1 VHTEA
6 CHSALNHR
14 EAQQEWI
21 GSQKG
26 ERDAMK
32 QIPARDWSPGETFR
46 SRAMGVGEGAE
57 KHLVVVDWVRA
68 V

>member
-32 QIPARDWSPGETFR
+32 QIPARDWVSRGNIQVQGDGGGGGGGGGET
-46 SRAMGVGEGAE
+46 SRGG
-57 KHLVVVDWVRA
+57 
-68 V
+68 